1 MTPNATVIDI
11 STMNPKQGQFFRS
24 RKRFVAYG
32 GA

>member
-1 MTPNATVIDI
+1 MTPSATVIDI
-11 STMNPKQGQFFRS
+11 STMNSKQEAFFKS

>member
-1 MTPNATVIDI
+1 MTPNVAVIDI
-11 STMNPKQGQFFRS
+11 STMNAKQMQFFKS

>member
-1 MTPNATVIDI
+1 MTPDARVIDL
-11 STMNPKQGQFFRS
+11 STMNPKQKAFFKS